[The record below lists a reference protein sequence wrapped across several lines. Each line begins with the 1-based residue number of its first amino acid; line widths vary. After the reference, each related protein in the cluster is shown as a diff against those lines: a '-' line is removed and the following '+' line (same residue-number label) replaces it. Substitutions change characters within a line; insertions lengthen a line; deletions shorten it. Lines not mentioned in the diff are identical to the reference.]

1 MKSIPLLKSLSAAL
15 LVVAGLFYW
24 MTSKTQIAFFDK
36 EAVQGQFIR
45 QLAEIKA
52 TESQVE
58 QSTRRFNE
66 VLNKVLVS
74 TAKQKKAVILNKKDV
89 LVGGIDITDEIRL
102 SLSQAMRDKS

>member
-1 MKSIPLLKSLSAAL
+1 MRLIHVLNSLSAASFVL
-15 LVVAGLFYW
+15 AGMFYC
-24 MTSKTQIAFFDK
+24 MTPKNDISFFDK

-66 VLNKVLVS
+66 VLNKVLVD
-74 TAKQKKAVILNKKDV
+74 TAQQKKVIILRSSDV
-89 LVGGIDITDEIRL
+89 LAGGIDITDEVRMR
-102 SLSQAMRDKS
+102 LSQAMRNKS